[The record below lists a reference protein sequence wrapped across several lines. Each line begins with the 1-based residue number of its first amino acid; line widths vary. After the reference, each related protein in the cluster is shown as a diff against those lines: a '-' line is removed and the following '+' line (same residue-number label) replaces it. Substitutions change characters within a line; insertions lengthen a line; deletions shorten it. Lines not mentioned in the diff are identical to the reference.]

1 MNHQKAPSQF
11 GPALG
16 DATVGVP
23 RDLELFKNLEASRTL
38 IAQEGETALKRL
50 YGIAMRDTG
59 QAKIVAK
66 FLAGL
71 YNGYRF
77 PFDLNDF
84 RAVDEAIFE
93 DCMALLR
100 MDARQCKQEVHTY
113 FENGSQ
119 KWEQMIRDWS
129 LDPRC

>member
-50 YGIAMRDTG
+50 YGIPSDI
-59 QAKIVAK
+59 K
-66 FLAGL
+66 
-71 YNGYRF
+71 
-77 PFDLNDF
+77 
-84 RAVDEAIFE
+84 
-93 DCMALLR
+93 
-100 MDARQCKQEVHTY
+100 QCSDQI
-113 FENGSQ
+113 G
-119 KWEQMIRDWS
+119 
-129 LDPRC
+129 